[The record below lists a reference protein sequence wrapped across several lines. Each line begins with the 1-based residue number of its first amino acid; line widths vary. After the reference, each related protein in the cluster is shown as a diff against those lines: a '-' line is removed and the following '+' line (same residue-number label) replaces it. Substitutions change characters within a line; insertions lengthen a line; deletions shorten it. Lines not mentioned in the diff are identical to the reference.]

1 MPYAGGDTDKGIAR
15 HWRPP
20 AGDTGQG
27 RGGLSEGALVDL
39 CTDVD
44 GLWGPA
50 QSVRPESLVT
60 TGAAYHPWQLAYRVD
75 ALTRLR
81 RILDL
86 RPDWT
91 GAAWSAGSA
100 WGAPYF
106 CDDADTCVLSRG
118 RRRLTSAE
126 WSVRRREP
134 KIVARPDLDD
144 PALRLA
150 LQCDGAAHF
159 GLERRDRDSKV
170 NTQLANPEWHVLR
183 VAQKHLA
190 DPDLPAEAVDAGM
203 EVCRRRL
210 GGRG

>member
-1 MPYAGGDTDKGIAR
+1 M
-15 HWRPP
+15 
-20 AGDTGQG
+20 
-27 RGGLSEGALVDL
+27 VDL
-39 CTDVD
+39 CTEID
-44 GLWGPA
+44 GLWVPT
-50 QSVRPESLVT
+50 QSVRPESLGT
-60 TGAAYHPWQLAYRVD
+60 AGAAYHPRQLAYRVD

-126 WSVRRREP
+126 WSARRREP
-134 KIVARPDLDD
+134 KIVARPDLGD
-144 PALRLA
+144 PAPRLA
-150 LQCDGAAHF
+150 LQYDGAAHL

-170 NTQLANPEWHVLR
+170 NTQLANLEWHVLR
-183 VAQKHLA
+183 IAQGHLA
-190 DPDLPAEAVDAGM
+190 DPDLPAEAVDGGM
-203 EVCRRRL
+203 EVSRRRL
-210 GGRG
+210 GGCG